1 MDLPHTLLSS
11 PGPDSPCPC
20 ARWPAGFPAS
30 PNSFVAPAIYLLVSL
45 FPFCRWSVQWTSP
58 GLVDFV
64 AVPLFICSR
73 APDRWANVDFFFRTN
88 CMEKGVWLWF
98 FCYWNSQMFSLFILF
113 LPTYLFLKYAWT
125 HQNNNDLLA
134 LNRLTSYLISLIF
147 SSSTEST

>member
-73 APDRWANVDFFFRTN
+73 APDRWANVDFFSGPT
-88 CMEKGVWLWF
+88 VWRKESGYGSSVTETHRCFLCL
-98 FCYWNSQMFSLFILF
+98 FCFYPLTYFSNMPGHIKTTMICL
-113 LPTYLFLKYAWT
+113 
-125 HQNNNDLLA
+125 H
-134 LNRLTSYLISLIF
+134 
-147 SSSTEST
+147 